1 MDFRQALIVWIIA
14 VALTGMIS
22 GCKPADPF
30 TKVSI
35 SGPLR
40 LGPEV
45 QEFVFA
51 YPFKPFK
58 QVSEVCFGYS
68 DSLIV
73 KSISDPPRFADGI
86 NLEVTGAVVD
96 ESGREWPLTNIASS
110 AENYLCLTPPFTEWL
125 RVEQSKLSFTKLR
138 VRSSRPVNLTKI
150 EWSAFN
156 SWDL

>member
-1 MDFRQALIVWIIA
+1 MNFRQALIVFIIA
-14 VALTGMIS
+14 VALIGMIS
-22 GCKPADPF
+22 ACKPADPF

-35 SGPLR
+35 SGPTR
-40 LGPEV
+40 VGPEF

-51 YPFKPFK
+51 APFKPFK
-58 QVSEVCFGYS
+58 QVSEVCFAYS

-73 KSISDPPRFADGI
+73 KSISDPPQFSDGVK
-86 NLEVTGAVVD
+86 LEVTGAVFD
-96 ESGREWPLTNIASS
+96 ETGREWPLTNIASS
-110 AENYLCLTPPFTEWL
+110 AEKYLCLTPPFTEWL
-125 RVEQSKLSFTKLR
+125 QVEQSKLSFTKLR